1 MPPFVDR
8 ILVESVSFLRVM
20 AVCSPSKHIAE
31 ESLKWITD
39 KMFRLFQYDVDLHLF
54 KRTAVDDS
62 IIIGV
67 SCTPVKTNDLH
78 WLQRLK
84 HGKESGYEYVNS
96 APSLEMLDDGTS
108 IRLTATGQYVVPKS
122 GFDSLR

>member
-1 MPPFVDR
+1 
-8 ILVESVSFLRVM
+8 M
-20 AVCSPSKHIAE
+20 AIWSLSQNVAE

-84 HGKESGYEYVNS
+84 HGKESGYEFVDS
-96 APSLEMLDDGTS
+96 APSLERIDNGTS
-108 IRLTATGQYVVPKS
+108 IQVTVTGQYVIPSS
-122 GFDSLR
+122 GFNSFR